1 MNKKVIDNDY
11 LIVMLLRGGGAVT
24 SLLFVSVAGHILD
37 VTSFG
42 FLASSMSLVLLVSVL
57 SSYGQHDKAVVN
69 ISRKLS
75 EAGGRDSKRVSEDV
89 IDVILV
95 ALVVSLFFS
104 TLSIMVAIFIMDWGV
119 AVSFCLAIS
128 FIALSVERAFSG
140 ISRAY
145 RKYCVS
151 LAPREIAFRVMLVL
165 VLYMFSEIFP
175 KVDEVLIAVSI
186 LVSAVTVTIVQ
197 SLFVDLSSVGKVWLN
212 KIKEFYPLFLNNSV
226 SVWLSSVCLLS
237 FTLIDVIVLGYIGGD
252 KAAAEYYPA
261 NRLALIVVF
270 FQWAQ
275 QVVLSGSLARV
286 SNVNEYHSIRLSYKF
301 AFVYSSVPALCAF
314 VVILSVS
321 DYYEMIFPTFTQLSM
336 SCLVVLSAGW
346 LFQVLVGP
354 MDLVLLVKGD
364 VILRAVIHVSS
375 LLLMLF
381 GALYFSNK
389 DNALGVA
396 FVVSI
401 VIVIKALVEFLFVLK
416 KYGVFYTYIS
426 IFKKTIT
433 NY

>member
-1 MNKKVIDNDY
+1 
-11 LIVMLLRGGGAVT
+11 
-24 SLLFVSVAGHILD
+24 
-37 VTSFG
+37 
-42 FLASSMSLVLLVSVL
+42 
-57 SSYGQHDKAVVN
+57 
-69 ISRKLS
+69 
-75 EAGGRDSKRVSEDV
+75 
-89 IDVILV
+89 
-95 ALVVSLFFS
+95 
-104 TLSIMVAIFIMDWGV
+104 
-119 AVSFCLAIS
+119 
-128 FIALSVERAFSG
+128 
-140 ISRAY
+140 
-145 RKYCVS
+145 
-151 LAPREIAFRVMLVL
+151 
-165 VLYMFSEIFP
+165 
-175 KVDEVLIAVSI
+175 
-186 LVSAVTVTIVQ
+186 
-197 SLFVDLSSVGKVWLN
+197 
-212 KIKEFYPLFLNNSV
+212 LNNSV